1 MLASGGRCIVTSHTF
16 ECFLPTDYQSS
27 EGKFKVTKG
36 VYKDLIEQT
45 LAILLKSQDPQR
57 FVLMFLI
64 ISSGKKKTILFFP
77 GWFNNGS
84 VFSF

>member
-1 MLASGGRCIVTSHTF
+1 MTSHTF
-16 ECFLPTDYQSS
+16 ECCLPTDYQSS

-36 VYKDLIEQT
+36 VYKDLIEQI
-45 LAILLKSQDPQR
+45 LAILLKSQDPKD
-57 FVLMFLI
+57 LYLCFLLFQVE
-64 ISSGKKKTILFFP
+64 KKNQKPILFFP